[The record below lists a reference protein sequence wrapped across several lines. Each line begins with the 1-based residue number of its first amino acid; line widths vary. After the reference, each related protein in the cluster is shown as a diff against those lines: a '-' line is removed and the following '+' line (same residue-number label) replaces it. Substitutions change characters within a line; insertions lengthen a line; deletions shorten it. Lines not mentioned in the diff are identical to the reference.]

1 VTSDGS
7 EKTRSLALFRI
18 AAQALCGLA
27 LVRSWPFQ
35 RIKALEQRL
44 PALEGAGDNV
54 FVQYLLEKVMHW
66 HLVLF
71 VALFVESQPTAGA
84 IVIVIIDPE
93 FQKP

>member
-1 VTSDGS
+1 
-7 EKTRSLALFRI
+7 
-18 AAQALCGLA
+18 
-27 LVRSWPFQ
+27 
-35 RIKALEQRL
+35 L

-54 FVQYLLEKVMHW
+54 FVQYLLEKLMHW

-71 VALFVESQPTAGA
+71 AALFVESQPTAGA